1 MKKLM
6 ALCFLFGLAATVFGQ
21 DTITSTSKGN
31 EYYRMSQFDLSEMQY
46 RKALASNPKN
56 YVAQYNLANALQQQK
71 KYDEA
76 IKVLED
82 LAGTTTDVHL
92 KSAAYYNQG
101 VAYTKIKNLQSSI
114 DSYKKAL
121 ILNPDDKQAR
131 ENLQKALSELKQQ
144 QQQKQ
149 QQQKQQQQSKM
160 SQKEADQKLKQL
172 EQKEKEL
179 QQRMQNQK
187 GQKGSAQ
194 SEDW

>member
-1 MKKLM
+1 MKKLLFIGCLFVM
-6 ALCFLFGLAATVFGQ
+6 AGAVYGQ

-31 EYYRMSQFDLSEMQY
+31 EYYRQSQFDLSETQY

-56 YVAQYNLANALQQQK
+56 FVAQFNLANALQQQK

-82 LAGTTTDVHL
+82 LAGATTDVHL

-101 VAYTKIKNLQSSI
+101 VAYTRIKNPESSI

-121 ILNPDDKQAR
+121 ILNPDDQQAR

-144 QQQKQ
+144 QQQQKN
-149 QQQKQQQQSKM
+149 QQKQQQQSKM
-160 SQKEADQKLKQL
+160 SQKEADQKLKLL
-172 EQKEKEL
+172 EQKEKDL
-179 QQRMQNQK
+179 QQRIQNQK
-187 GQKGSAQ
+187 GQKGGGQ
-194 SEDW
+194 SQDW

>member
-1 MKKLM
+1 MKKLLLIGCLLVI
-6 ALCFLFGLAATVFGQ
+6 AGVVLGQ

-31 EYYRMSQFDLSEMQY
+31 EYYRQSQFDLSEIQY

-56 YVAQYNLANALQQQK
+56 FVAQFNLANALQQQK

-82 LAGTTTDVHL
+82 LAGATTDVHL

-101 VAYTKIKNLQSSI
+101 VAYTRIKNLESSI

-121 ILNPDDKQAR
+121 ILNPDDQQAR

-144 QQQKQ
+144 QQQQKN
-149 QQQKQQQQSKM
+149 QQKQQQQSKM
-160 SQKEADQKLKQL
+160 SQKEADQKLKLL
-172 EQKEKEL
+172 EQKEKDL
-179 QQRMQNQK
+179 QQRIQNQK
-187 GQKGSAQ
+187 GQKGGGQ
-194 SEDW
+194 SQDW